1 MPAIVR
7 RWEKRQIAGMARSYK
22 TKGCFSALLPRQT
35 VKTPATQ

>member
-22 TKGCFSALLPRQT
+22 TRVVFQHCSQGKP
-35 VKTPATQ
+35 